1 MERTISQEDR
11 IRRAEEIYYRRKNNA
26 NIGKTTTVNLNPKKE
41 YKLLKKIIIQILAC
55 VGIYFL
61 IYSIQANTD
70 SFSIDSIKY
79 IKNMLSYDMDLPKYI
94 NEGKKYFA
102 NLYIEPEKEE
112 NTNIQNETIQNT
124 IDVSEEAPKVD
135 EEIKE
140 EIVTE
145 DISSLSQMEQDAKY
159 IKENFSLI
167 KPIEGTVTSR
177 FGPRNPTTETVPKY
191 HTGIDIAVPEGTV
204 YVAAMEGTVE
214 LVSSEGDYR
223 KSRKNNKW

>member
-159 IKENFSLI
+159 IKEN
-167 KPIEGTVTSR
+167 
-177 FGPRNPTTETVPKY
+177 
-191 HTGIDIAVPEGTV
+191 
-204 YVAAMEGTVE
+204 
-214 LVSSEGDYR
+214 
-223 KSRKNNKW
+223 